1 MVTKTNTLA
10 KEFYNKNHVRSIK
23 RNTLADEFY
32 SKYKN
37 RGSNIGYV
45 AANVG
50 IGLAGIFEGLGDFVG
65 GTYYQLIGDKDYAKY
80 LHMNDVTG
88 GWKERLD
95 KNFNPSSTVKVLGD
109 ISSGIGQAIPTVALG
124 VATGGGSLAV
134 QAAGAAA
141 MGAAYAGR
149 GVTSAVQQTGE
160 LGFKENA
167 YGVLSGSLEGVT
179 DMFLGG
185 TVKAGKALVTTARQS
200 AKVGAKKIARTTLL
214 KGTLSA
220 AASEAAEEFIQEY
233 ADTALLRL
241 TGVNKEAEYSFGNA
255 AYSAF
260 IGGVTGEFLGGVTN
274 GINTGVNLKIGQDL
288 QQRGLAE
295 QVLNTADYVRD
306 VHIGNSK
313 NYSNITSKSLRA
325 LTASVDAYRGLNA
338 EAKAGTKGAVI
349 LGEIKQELLAFE
361 SAAGVDA
368 IKTRMMDGDEQTRK
382 AFATEASKLFGK
394 QISAEDIKT
403 NAGGITERLALESF
417 VSGALADNQME
428 TSRAQ
433 MNEAIAAE
441 RLPYLNSSEAW
452 NGEGAA
458 AYRDPKSG
466 KYIFVHQS
474 EDGNWRMAYSPTAIY
489 DENNLMVKDGIS
501 TEDVKKTLAGLR
513 DGSMEIGDN
522 SISVHKESKVDDKTH
537 NHTQT
542 PKKMYD
548 IVVLDDG
555 KTYVKASRNVIT
567 GNTLA
572 EKRSNITQFFNDLIG
587 NDGSLDVTTID
598 GETLTI
604 TKNETAYKAR
614 DDYREENGKRV
625 ALSDSE
631 FLVKLHAEAHVDELA
646 ETATKTSKPLTPDSK
661 NHNFAKDG
669 FEYKSVYFQDFDGK
683 YYKIT
688 LSVGHNGTTA
698 TVYNVGRIK
707 EGVLPSAKVIAV
719 RGSIGPWNTPSGN
732 SISQNSQKSTQNGK
746 KVDRKSLADGEG
758 VATDTAQEA
767 RESSQTGEE
776 FENEQVSANE
786 AQRAT
791 ERESASERA
800 VPDTSNMTENERE
813 RGYTDKEA
821 DTARK
826 ILRDFD
832 MLSREKRLAII
843 EMMRSAKACDASES
857 FMRHAASMIG
867 YWRKGLYILADS
879 KTSEK
884 GFYQAFGDGSRL
896 IVVNPTKAKSGT
908 KAGAKNAI
916 DTAFVHELAHDIWEK
931 ATAKTKDAL
940 YRLATEGATAAEV
953 EDIRTEYEDGY
964 KARGLKYNEELLREE
979 VFTNLMGKTLGNER
993 FLERFDITP
1002 GRMTAFKRGI
1012 KAVTRMA
1019 KCFVGKD
1026 RYLYSRCEKMARAFI
1041 RAMGEEMAFE
1051 AVGNGDS
1058 PKYIRYSTMN
1068 EISFEENIKNILRM
1082 EDSEALKNKEEGN
1095 FVKISNNTP
1104 QFILEKVKSAK
1115 DLQLIIRFDAL
1126 YLALRRNGAL
1136 QGHYH
1141 NLGPEILNNLV
1152 DYLEKPDAI
1161 VVRKDGRLTVVSSF
1175 SNNKG
1180 KNGIISVELDTV
1192 KDINSKN
1199 DNYNLV
1205 VTVFTSKDNYL
1216 KNSLLKY
1223 GEHVAYEKEDL
1234 SQVNPQLHEWLA
1246 TINDKS
1252 SDNSIAENPE
1262 MSTPSAKKMFSLGEN
1277 NSTRNDNFDAD
1288 EFLRKAM
1295 ENGGMIE
1302 KAVETEVK
1310 AGEAA
1315 TVEESVKAGEAV
1327 KVEEAKSQTA
1337 GKKKAKAKTK
1347 KQLQAENKELKAD
1360 NRTLTKTNEKLA
1372 SGVTKAQGRA
1382 SELSAQN
1389 QQLKKENA
1397 KAKRVAE
1404 NADKMVAAEK
1414 SRIAKEAAMESRK
1427 NAKLIKEVALAV
1439 EFLKNEVTH
1448 RKYTEG
1454 GTVGAAVLADPGIR
1468 AFANFF
1474 AKKSSAYNIMN
1485 KSTRVACD
1493 LLLEFYNP
1501 NNPIFADGNENL
1513 FWGEESKNIFSSY
1526 RPEVAAMIEG
1536 IANGEGDLSI
1546 SELRQFG
1553 DVLKNVRH
1561 IYEHYDSLNYNG
1573 KRESAKVLAARGYES
1588 QIAAR
1593 SVLETTYE
1601 DGEPKLKRFFRMFKE
1616 SYLYTV
1622 VTPEEVLRDLECHV
1636 KDPVLSTLYREVRLG
1651 EARAGK
1657 IRAEILTPITEFL
1670 SQKENKDFYK
1680 RLKTADVEFG
1690 KVTITLSQAIGIYET
1705 SKREHAQERM
1715 YDPDNGIRIF
1725 DHASGKMRTV
1735 RVKKDMVDK
1744 LYASFDETTR
1754 TYIKH
1759 LEDAMAACKKYKVD
1773 TDIEVMGFTN
1783 AIDGHYYP
1791 ITTDP
1796 GYFSKDITDVRRA
1809 MELGEIVKDKGFN
1822 KNTVQGAQAP
1832 LFIEDSQLV
1841 LERHVGGISQYAGLY
1856 IPLQNFG
1863 KVYGAKIDPSIPA
1876 EEQGRDNGID
1886 LLNEATKLVKKTSLN
1901 EYYNNEVWNGKGKKN
1916 GKNLNSYLTKLFS
1929 DIQRIK
1935 TGETSIIDKGVEALR
1950 SGYVNSVFGL
1960 NPKIIM
1966 TQLAAYPA
1974 ASRIIDA
1981 DCLAGAFGRN
1991 PLSKENFEAMDKHS
2005 LLTLSRQFEG
2015 VSAAEGLVEKL
2026 SELGKKTSVGI
2037 ELTDR
2042 GTIAFLYTACQLQVA
2057 KDGGAEVGSD
2067 ANLKAAAEM
2076 LDNVLLD
2083 TQTTSLLADRSALAR
2098 DKNEFAKMLSM
2109 FRNESVKAFSNFYGA
2124 ISSYVDHKKLAET
2137 DASYNELLD
2146 TDKKKIARNA
2156 GAYVASS
2163 AVVAAVSIAFSKLYA
2178 IGKDDEEKEKLGK
2191 MIAVESAEA
2200 VFDLFPIFSDVAGFM
2215 IDGYDLNSLPLEV
2228 VNDLLSSLR
2237 GIGTIIDTEATRAE
2251 KAKYLRNTAYTV
2263 GSVLGL
2269 PAKNAA
2275 KLTRTTV
2282 AIFNKPLAYKWANK
2296 ADTSPSYKSDL
2307 EKALDKGNERL
2318 AQTIMTLWVSDKMTG
2333 DASVAAV
2340 NELTRL
2346 YVLEGADGK
2355 SLLSMPKN
2363 APSSLTASERE
2374 KFISVYA
2381 GADGAMLSLL
2391 NSSAYAKLD
2400 DAGKAGAVKACYD
2413 LYYVRAQEACGLEV
2427 SESGMR
2433 VSAAESQLDADIL
2446 YTVIGYAKTLS
2457 GDSKKAQIVKLL
2469 IELGVPL
2476 NTRKL
2481 YLEALGYKS

>member
-1 MVTKTNTLA
+1 MGKSDVKINTLVSRYKINGNGA
-10 KEFYNKNHVRSIK
+10 NEKV
-23 RNTLADEFY
+23 NTLVSAYNSTHNNNGSILGY
-32 SKYKN
+32 S
-37 RGSNIGYV
+37 V
-45 AANVG
+45 ANVG
-50 IGLAGIFEGLGDFVG
+50 IGLAGIFEGLSDFVG
-65 GTYYQLIGDKDYAKY
+65 GSYYQLIGDKDYAKY

-185 TVKAGKALVTTARQS
+185 TVKAGKALVTTWRQS

-233 ADTALLRL
+233 ADTTLLRL

-260 IGGVTGEFLGGVTN
+260 IGGITGGFLGGITN

-313 NYSNITSKSLRA
+313 NYSNITSESLRA

-368 IKTRMMDGDEQTRK
+368 IKARMMDGDEQTRK
-382 AFATEASKLFGK
+382 AFAAEASKLFSK
-394 QISAEDIKT
+394 EVTAEDIMKNT
-403 NAGGITERLALESF
+403 DGITERLALESF

-474 EDGNWRMAYSPTAIY
+474 EGGNWRMAYSPTAIY
-489 DENNLMVKDGIS
+489 DENNLMVKDGVS

-513 DGSMEIGDN
+513 DGSMEIGQN
-522 SISVHKESKVDDKTH
+522 GIR
-537 NHTQT
+537 
-542 PKKMYD
+542 PKGV
-548 IVVLDDG
+548 IEPAVVNGFANNKQGRKAKKDY
-555 KTYVKASRNVIT
+555 KRQVKAEQRNAIVSA
-567 GNTLA
+567 NQ
-572 EKRSNITQFFNDLIG
+572 EKML
-587 NDGSLDVTTID
+587 
-598 GETLTI
+598 GEAI
-604 TKNETAYKAR
+604 IN
-614 DDYREENGKRV
+614 
-625 ALSDSE
+625 
-631 FLVKLHAEAHVDELA
+631 
-646 ETATKTSKPLTPDSK
+646 
-661 NHNFAKDG
+661 
-669 FEYKSVYFQDFDGK
+669 
-683 YYKIT
+683 
-688 LSVGHNGTTA
+688 
-698 TVYNVGRIK
+698 
-707 EGVLPSAKVIAV
+707 
-719 RGSIGPWNTPSGN
+719 
-732 SISQNSQKSTQNGK
+732 
-746 KVDRKSLADGEG
+746 RKSLADGEG

-767 RESSQTGEE
+767 QEAPQTSEE
-776 FENEQVSANE
+776 VENEQVSANE

-800 VPDTSNMTENERE
+800 VPDTSNMTENERK

-896 IVVNPTKAKSGT
+896 IVVNPTKAKVGEKT
-908 KAGAKNAI
+908 AI

-953 EDIRTEYEDGY
+953 EDIRTEYEKGY

-1041 RAMGEEMAFE
+1041 RAMGEEMVNDVIANNTSRYLLGGDNESFKEPITLQDIEVLRSIGRKSVNEFTSEDIEKAQKWAYKFYKELGVKSPFFRRWFGDWRAFTKTPLDLPNIDSYAVLNAGNIINEDTKRKISWNSGAIKETKLNASKLTKAEMEIIAKNLPEIVKKAVLLDSDISTKSSDRKLPGTTFIHSFYTIVPFENHNTLVKLYAEE
-1051 AVGNGDS
+1051 AVALKSGES
-1058 PKYIRYSTMN
+1058 FTRAYSLKYIEKVAEFDNSVLSSNGGLTESPSTTTYSIADLFAFVKQYDKEFKPIEVNENLVEKETGEPIKMYHGSNAKFTEFNKSKIGSVTDDGVYGQGFYFSSYEKQSAQYGEVSKYYLNIRNPLVLSQYESVSELADLLDVSESILTISNGIVKPRYS
-1068 EISFEENIKNILRM
+1068 
-1082 EDSEALKNKEEGN
+1082 
-1095 FVKISNNTP
+1095 FVS
-1104 QFILEKVKSAK
+1104 QFTSKVKSAGF
-1115 DLQLIIRFDAL
+1115 DGII
-1126 YLALRRNGAL
+1126 
-1136 QGHYH
+1136 
-1141 NLGPEILNNLV
+1141 V
-1152 DYLEKPDAI
+1152 DYGTSDEI
-1161 VVRKDGRLTVVSSF
+1161 VVFEPTQIKSATDNIGTFDGSNSDIRYSF
-1175 SNNKG
+1175 SK
-1180 KNGIISVELDTV
+1180 EETDM
-1192 KDINSKN
+1192 
-1199 DNYNLV
+1199 
-1205 VTVFTSKDNYL
+1205 
-1216 KNSLLKY
+1216 LL
-1223 GEHVAYEKEDL
+1223 
-1234 SQVNPQLHEWLA
+1234 
-1246 TINDKS
+1246 
-1252 SDNSIAENPE
+1252 
-1262 MSTPSAKKMFSLGEN
+1262 
-1277 NSTRNDNFDAD
+1277 
-1288 EFLRKAM
+1288 KAM

-1310 AGEAA
+1310 AGEA
-1315 TVEESVKAGEAV
+1315 V

-1337 GKKKAKAKTK
+1337 VKKKSKAKTK
-1347 KQLQAENKELKAD
+1347 KQLQAENKALKKD
-1360 NRTLTKTNEKLA
+1360 NLTLTRANEKLA

-1382 SELSAQN
+1382 SELSIQN
-1389 QQLKKENA
+1389 QQMKKENA

-1404 NADKMVAAEK
+1404 NAEKLVAAEK
-1414 SRIAKEAAMESRK
+1414 SRLTKEAAMESRK

-1448 RKYTEG
+1448 RKYTDG

-1501 NNPIFADGNENL
+1501 NNPIFADGYGDK
-1513 FWGEESKNIFSSY
+1513 FWGDDSKNIFSSY

-1536 IANGEGDLSI
+1536 IANGEGDLSMH
-1546 SELRQFG
+1546 ELREFG
-1553 DVLKNVRH
+1553 DVLKNIRH
-1561 IYEHYDSLNYNG
+1561 IYEHYDSLKYNG

-1705 SKREHAQERM
+1705 SKREHAQDRM

-1856 IPLQNFG
+1856 VPLQNFG

-1876 EEQGRDNGID
+1876 EEQGRENGID

-1901 EYYNNEVWNGKGKKN
+1901 EYYNNEIWNGKGKKN

-1929 DIQRIK
+1929 DVQRIK
-1935 TGETSIIDKGVEALR
+1935 TGETSIIDKGVEFLR

-2015 VSAAEGLVEKL
+2015 VSAAEGLIDKL

-2057 KDGGAEVGSD
+2057 KNGGAEVGSD

-2083 TQTTSLLADRSALAR
+2083 TQTTSLLSDRSALAR
-2098 DKNEFAKMLSM
+2098 DKNELAKMLSM

-2124 ISSYVDHKKLAET
+2124 ISTYVDHKRLAKADE
-2137 DASYNELLD
+2137 SYNELLD

-2251 KAKYLRNTAYTV
+2251 KAKYLRNTAFTV
-2263 GSVLGL
+2263 GAVLGL

-2282 AIFNKPLAYKWANK
+2282 AIFNKPLAYKMSNK
-2296 ADTSPSYKSDL
+2296 VDTAPSYKSDL
-2307 EKALDKGNERL
+2307 DRALERGNERL
-2318 AQTIMTLWVSDKMTG
+2318 AQTVMTLWVSDRMTG

-2346 YVLEGADGK
+2346 YSLKGTDGK

-2363 APSSLTASERE
+2363 APSSLSASERE